1 VPPLW
6 TVLVWIVIGGAAGW
20 LTGILVKGKGYGCIG
35 NVIVGIVGSVVGGWL
50 FQIIPG
56 VRPMPGL
63 IGSLVTAVIGAVVL
77 IAVLRFFTS
86 TR

>member
-20 LTGILVKGKGYGCIG
+20 LTGIIVKGKGYGCIG

-56 VRPMPGL
+56 VSPMPGL

-77 IAVLRFFTS
+77 IVVLRFFTG